1 MSPSPAAMRS
11 DPLKTWPHRYRAML
25 ADHQLDAGLVLD
37 DALHIPDPNQPAL
50 LSLAQALENPEL
62 LRQQIAE
69 DYPGVAGQDMVA
81 RLSVLQLNLMLSVLF
96 PLTLQ
101 LFRHGASPL
110 PEPERIFLAT
120 MDKEKP
126 RDYRWFLAPG
136 GKIGGVPDFV
146 DETAAQLEDWYR
158 VFRQPLG
165 VSPGA
170 FWSNAALALGA
181 PFSAVWNRAGASEV
195 CNMAGE
201 WLREFNCPAH
211 RYMEWLAAGEGPG
224 KMAIPQRRG
233 CCLDFRLPGGRYC
246 GTCGVHRKK
255 RLAARELIR
264 DSRNTL

>member
-1 MSPSPAAMRS
+1 
-11 DPLKTWPHRYRAML
+11 ML
-25 ADHQLDAGLVLD
+25 ADNQLDAGQILD
-37 DALHIPDPNQPAL
+37 DSLKIPELNRPAL
-50 LSLAQALENPEL
+50 FSLAQALENPEL

-69 DYPGVAGQDMVA
+69 DYPAVAGQDTVA

-101 LFRHGASPL
+101 LFRDGSSPL
-110 PEPERIFLAT
+110 PDPKRIFLAT
-120 MDKEKP
+120 MDNEKP

-136 GKIGGVPDFV
+136 EKAGRVSDFV
-146 DETAAQLEDWYR
+146 SETAVQLEDWYR

-170 FWSNAALALGA
+170 FWSSAALALGA
-181 PFSAVWNRAGASEV
+181 PFSAVWNRADAADVCDMASD
-195 CNMAGE
+195 

-211 RYMEWLAAGEGPG
+211 RYMEWLPAGEGTG
-224 KMAIPQRRG
+224 KVAIPQRRG

-255 RLAARELIR
+255 RLAALREAR
-264 DSRNTL
+264 PQEQTP